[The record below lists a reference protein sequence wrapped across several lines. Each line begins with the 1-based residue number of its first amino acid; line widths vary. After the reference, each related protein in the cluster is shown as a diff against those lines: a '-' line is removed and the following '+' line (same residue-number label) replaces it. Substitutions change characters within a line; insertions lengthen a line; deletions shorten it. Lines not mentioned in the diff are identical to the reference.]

1 MLDFYLL
8 IPCYNNTDGLI
19 RSLFSVE
26 YPKEKYKV
34 MVVDDGS
41 TVPVSLSEFPEAL
54 LQNQSIEIIRLPQN
68 KGITE
73 ALNTGLRLILNRND
87 SLYTARLDCGDICR
101 ADRFTKQI
109 SFLSVTT
116 DVALLGS
123 LCLFVDHKKKTQFVY
138 KAAEHHYAI
147 LNQMHL
153 KCSFIHPTVIFR
165 NEMIRNTKLYPYD
178 YPYAEDYAF
187 FFELTKKYK
196 THIIQE
202 ILVEAQ
208 IDTNG
213 ISVKKRQEQI
223 TSKIKIIKFY
233 GVIKSLTCIGFIKQS
248 ILALLPYKLTT
259 QIKHLLFR
267 IGK

>member
-19 RSLFSVE
+19 RSLLSVE

-34 MVVDDGS
+34 LVVDDGS
-41 TVPVSLSEFPEAL
+41 TVPVSLSELPEAL
-54 LQNQSIEIIRLPQN
+54 LQKQTIEIIRLAEN

-73 ALNTGLRLILNRND
+73 ALNTGLRLILSRND
-87 SLYTARLDCGDICR
+87 SLYTARLDCGDTCT
-101 ADRFTKQI
+101 ADRFTKQV
-109 SFLSVTT
+109 SFLSANT

-123 LCLFVDHKKKTQFVY
+123 LCLFVDPEKKNRFIY
-138 KAAEHHYAI
+138 KAAENHYAI
-147 LNQMHL
+147 LKQMHL

-196 THIIQE
+196 THIFQE
-202 ILVEAQ
+202 ILVQTQ

-223 TSKIKIIKFY
+223 KSKINIIKYY
-233 GVIKSLTCIGFIKQS
+233 GVIKALSFAGLLRQYL
-248 ILALLPYKLTT
+248 LALLPYKFIT
-259 QIKHLLFR
+259 QIKRFIFPH
-267 IGK
+267 

>member
-8 IPCYNNTDGLI
+8 IPCYNNTEGLI
-19 RSLFSVE
+19 RSLLSVE

-34 MVVDDGS
+34 LVIDDGS
-41 TVPVSLSEFPEAL
+41 TVPVSISELPETL
-54 LQNQSIEIIRLPQN
+54 RQKQNLEIIRLPEN

-73 ALNTGLRLILNRND
+73 ALNTGLRLILERND
-87 SLYTARLDCGDICR
+87 SLYTARLDCGDTCMS
-101 ADRFTKQI
+101 DRFTKQI
-109 SFLSVTT
+109 SFLSVNT
-116 DVALLGS
+116 DVALVGS
-123 LCLFVDHKKKTQFVY
+123 LCLFVDPKKNKRFVY
-138 KAAEHHYAI
+138 KAAEDHYAI
-147 LNQMHL
+147 LAQMHL

-178 YPYAEDYAF
+178 YAHAEDYAF

-202 ILVEAQ
+202 ILVETQ
-208 IDTNG
+208 INANG

-223 TSKIKIIKFY
+223 KSKIKIIKFY
-233 GVIKSLTCIGFIKQS
+233 SINKLLSCAGLLKQY

-259 QIKHLLFR
+259 QIKHLFFH
-267 IGK
+267 IEE

>member
-1 MLDFYLL
+1 MLDFYIL

-19 RSLFSVE
+19 RSLLSVE

-34 MVVDDGS
+34 LVIDDGS
-41 TVPVSLSEFPEAL
+41 IVPLSLSEIPKEL
-54 LQNQSIEIIRLPQN
+54 LEKQTIEIIRLPEN

-73 ALNTGLRLILNRND
+73 ALNTGLRLILDRND
-87 SLYTARLDCGDICR
+87 SLYTARLDCGDTCTP
-101 ADRFTKQI
+101 DRFTKQI
-109 SFLSVTT
+109 SFLSVNT
-116 DVALLGS
+116 DVALIGS
-123 LCLFVDHKKKTQFVY
+123 LCLFVDHKKNIRFVY

-147 LNQMHL
+147 LKQMHL

-202 ILVEAQ
+202 MLVETE
-208 IDTNG
+208 INTNG

-223 TSKIKIIKFY
+223 RSKIKIIKFY
-233 GVIKSLTCIGFIKQS
+233 SINKSLTCVGLIKQY

-259 QIKHLLFR
+259 QIKHLFFH
-267 IGK
+267 IEK

>member
-19 RSLFSVE
+19 RSLLSVE

-34 MVVDDGS
+34 LVVDDGS
-41 TVPVSLSEFPEAL
+41 TIPVSLSELPEAL
-54 LQNQSIEIIRLPQN
+54 LQKQNIEVIRLPQN

-73 ALNTGLRLILNRND
+73 ALNTGLRLILERNN
-87 SLYTARLDCGDICR
+87 SLYTARLDCGDTCT

-109 SFLSVTT
+109 SFLSVNT
-116 DVALLGS
+116 DIALVGS
-123 LCLFVDHKKKTQFVY
+123 LCLFVDPIKKVKFVY
-138 KAAEHHYAI
+138 KAAEDHYAI
-147 LNQMHL
+147 FKQMHL

-165 NEMIRNTKLYPYD
+165 NEMIKNTKLYPYD

-196 THIIQE
+196 THIIQD
-202 ILVEAQ
+202 ILVETQ

-213 ISVKKRQEQI
+213 ISVKKRQEQVK
-223 TSKIKIIKFY
+223 SKIKIICHF
-233 GVIKSLTCIGFIKQS
+233 GVIKSLICIGFLKQC
-248 ILALLPYKLTT
+248 ILALFPYKLTT
-259 QIKHLLFR
+259 QIKHLFFH
-267 IGK
+267 IEK

>member
-19 RSLFSVE
+19 RSLLSVE

-34 MVVDDGS
+34 LVVDDGS
-41 TVPVSLSEFPEAL
+41 TVPVSLSDFPETL
-54 LQNQSIEIIRLPQN
+54 LQKQNIEIIRLPEN
-68 KGITE
+68 RGITE

-87 SLYTARLDCGDICR
+87 SLYTARLDCGDTCSP
-101 ADRFTKQI
+101 DRFTKQI
-109 SFLSVTT
+109 SFLSVNT
-116 DVALLGS
+116 DIALVGS
-123 LCLFVDHKKKTQFVY
+123 LCLFVGDQKKNRFVY

-147 LNQMHL
+147 LKQMHL
-153 KCSFIHPTVIFR
+153 KCSFIHPTVVFR
-165 NEMIRNTKLYPYD
+165 NELIKNTKLYPYN

-202 ILVEAQ
+202 ILVETQ
-208 IDTNG
+208 INTKG

-223 TSKIKIIKFY
+223 KSKINIIKFY
-233 GVIKSLTCIGFIKQS
+233 GVIKLLSCAGLARQYLLS
-248 ILALLPYKLTT
+248 ILPYKIIT
-259 QIKHLLFR
+259 QVKR
-267 IGK
+267 IVFPH